1 MPADVDTRPRYRFF
15 TVLTIGLA
23 AFLFAG
29 IGLWNYRL
37 NPLAYDRSQLREVAG
52 MLVQGQNYAN
62 YDTNINWRA
71 LRREQIYQMKA
82 TPDVVVFGG
91 SRWWEAHADLFP
103 GQRFFNAWVSNDQ
116 AEDALA
122 LAYMLD
128 HAGRL
133 PKTLILS
140 LRFISFQPPAE
151 REAAEWQEWSGE
163 YRAMAARLGVAP
175 HSYFDTMPVKNWSGL
190 FYAPA
195 VFERARQV
203 AAAPEKP
210 GPTTLMQKPSLEVI
224 AADGSIHWSKKSLAK
239 YTKKFVDGN
248 VRKELLK
255 IGDRAPKIDPA
266 LVDAMGKAIG
276 FLRSKGVRVILV
288 QTPYHPDF
296 YTEIQKR
303 PFGKTLNSLE
313 SIAQDMSR
321 RWGVISV
328 GGYDPARFGCVG
340 ADFIDQIHSK
350 PSCLSKVV
358 GLIPAKDKGV

>member
-1 MPADVDTRPRYRFF
+1 MPADVDARPRYRLY
-15 TVLTIGLA
+15 TLLTLGLA
-23 AFLFAG
+23 VLLFAG
-29 IGLWNYRL
+29 VGVWNYRL
-37 NPLAYDRSQLREVAG
+37 NPLAYDRGHIREVAG
-52 MLVQGQNYAN
+52 MLAQGQNYAN

-71 LRREQIYQMKA
+71 LRREQIYQLKA
-82 TPDVVVFGG
+82 APDVVVFGG

-103 GQRFFNAWVSNDQ
+103 GQTFLNAWVSNDQ

-128 HAGRL
+128 RAGKL

-151 REAAEWQEWSGE
+151 RDAAEWQEWADE
-163 YRAMAARLGVAP
+163 YRAMATRLGVPA
-175 HSYFDTMPVKNWSGL
+175 HSYFDTFPIKNWSGL

-195 VFERARQV
+195 VFERSRQV
-203 AAAPEKP
+203 SAVPREP
-210 GPTTLMQKPSLEVI
+210 GPTSRLQNPSLEII
-224 AADGSIHWSKKSLAK
+224 AADGSIHWSEKSIAK

-266 LVDAMGKAIG
+266 LVDAMGKAIS
-276 FLRSKGVRVILV
+276 FLRGKGVRVVLV

-296 YTEIQKR
+296 YTEVQKR

-313 SIAQDMSR
+313 AIAQDMSK

-328 GGYDPARFGCVG
+328 GGYDPATFGCVA

-350 PSCLSKVV
+350 PACLSKVV
-358 GLIPAKDKGV
+358 RLIPPDTGV